1 MNRFFEAVRA
11 SVWGRVWLPLAANL
25 LMLMAAYMLCRF
37 IFLGV
42 HHEVFS
48 SLSWHGM
55 KELVRGGL
63 RFDWAALCYTNALY
77 LILLLMP
84 LPYKE
89 TVSYQHGLKVL
100 FVVMNSLAILAN
112 LMDTACYSC
121 IGRRTTSALF
131 AGTGFGFGSGVA
143 AGDVGLELLKHCY
156 LLLPGILLIWGM
168 WRFYRMTAPLT
179 DADSGRPYYIRGGV
193 QTGLALLVV
202 VFGIR
207 GGMNFSH
214 RPIDSRSACRYVE
227 RPAEAALVL
236 NTPFS
241 ICRTLGKRPYVCPA
255 WFTTEEELGN
265 VYSPEQRPKSRRF
278 RNSTNVMVLY
288 VGEGDKEVIDSL
300 KRESLSFEHS
310 FANGNQGVDVWAS
323 VWLSIPKLVEPY
335 LRSHAAMNRTDGLVS
350 LLESKGYTPV
360 GFSLKEDAW
369 PDVAGGKSGIRNQ
382 QSDIFATLPEPF
394 VSGKAFASASSCLSA
409 RQFLGL
415 VRRQPWYARTLFV
428 ILSKETI
435 LFHHPT
441 DKRLR
446 GVRPGIAQHTDI
458 MPTVLGYLGYDKP
471 YVAFGQDLLHT
482 APENTSA
489 LCWQDGLYLY
499 YKGDLLLQH
508 DGTNAVG
515 LYDFKRD
522 PALET
527 DQLNQRFPLK
537 RQEMERELKAFIRQ
551 YMQRMAENRLTN
563 TRK

>member
-1 MNRFFEAVRA
+1 MKIINAVRA
-11 SVWGRVWLPLAANL
+11 SVWGRVWLPLAGNL
-25 LMLMAAYMLCRF
+25 LLAMALYMLCR
-37 IFLGV
+37 ILFLGV

-55 KELVRGGL
+55 KEVVWGGL
-63 RFDWAALCYTNALY
+63 RFDWAALCQINLLY
-77 LILLLMP
+77 LILLLIP

-89 TVSYQHGLKVL
+89 TVSYQRVLKGL

-112 LMDTACYSC
+112 LADTACYSC
-121 IGRRTTSALF
+121 TGRRTTAAIF
-131 AGTGFGFGSGVA
+131 AGTGFGVSDGEALDGIGF
-143 AGDVGLELLKHCY
+143 ELLKHCY
-156 LLLPGILLIWGM
+156 LLPLGILLIWGM
-168 WRFYRMTAPLT
+168 WRLYRMTAPLT
-179 DADSGRPYYIRGGV
+179 DADQPRRYYIRGGI
-193 QTGLALLVV
+193 QTALALLVV
-202 VFGIR
+202 ILGIR
-207 GGMNFSH
+207 GGMDIWQ
-214 RPIDSRSACRYVE
+214 RPIDARNAYRYVAS
-227 RPAEAALVL
+227 PTEAALTL

-241 ICRTLGKRPYVCPA
+241 ICRTLGKRPYITPA
-255 WFTTEEELGN
+255 YFTTEEELGN

-310 FANGNQGVDVWAS
+310 FANGYQGVDILSS
-323 VWLSIPKLVEPY
+323 VWLSIPKLTESY

-350 LLESKGYTPV
+350 LLESKGYTAV
-360 GFSLKEDAW
+360 GFPKKEDAW
-369 PDVAGGKSGIRNQ
+369 PDVTKGEIRNQ
-382 QSDIFATLPEPF
+382 ESEAITALPEPF
-394 VSGKAFASASSCLSA
+394 VSGKAFTGVSSCLSM

-415 VRRQPWYARTLFV
+415 ARRQPWYARTLFV
-428 ILSKETI
+428 ILSKEAI

-489 LCWQDGLYLY
+489 LCQKDDDLYLY

-522 PALET
+522 PMLET
-527 DQLNQRFPLK
+527 NQLNQRFPLK
-537 RQEMERELKAFIRQ
+537 RQEMEQELKAFIQQ
-551 YMQRMAENRLTN
+551 YMQRMNETD
-563 TRK
+563 